1 MSYLLQ
7 MLSDRDC
14 DYNTPLHLAVENGN
28 YETVKLCLQKRA
40 NINTPADNRMYP
52 LHLASKAGDLKS
64 VKLLVDYGARIDVSN
79 IDMATPLHIAAQYN
93 HKDIVEYILKQYVG

>member
-1 MSYLLQ
+1 MVFHATFNNISVTSWQSVL
-7 MLSDRDC
+7 R
-14 DYNTPLHLAVENGN
+14 V
-28 YETVKLCLQKRA
+28 

-93 HKDIVEYILKQYVG
+93 HKDIVEYIPTA